1 MISII
6 ICSVHPSLFILI
18 EENISKTIGT
28 PPFEIIKIDNTNN
41 QYGICT
47 AYNTGA
53 AAAKFPYLCFVHE
66 DVIFRSM
73 NWGEELISFFEKNQ
87 EAGLIG
93 IAGSKYKSLSPG
105 SWVNGLPS
113 LDCLNLIQHGK
124 NGPERQNFNPEGDRS
139 YVEVKTV
146 DGVFLFTTRQVWSE
160 MPFDHQTFKGF
171 HCYDLDFS
179 LQIGRKY
186 KVYVTYALLLEH
198 LSTGS
203 LNKDWIKQSILLS
216 DKWKNELPVGNLP
229 FSEQKKI
236 EWWQKKLFFQN

>member
-87 EAGLIG
+87 ETGLIG

-124 NGPERQNFNPEGDRS
+124 NATVHMLKLKQLTEYFYLQPARFGQKCLSIIKRLKVFIVMTLIFPFRS
-139 YVEVKTV
+139 E
-146 DGVFLFTTRQVWSE
+146 E
-160 MPFDHQTFKGF
+160 N
-171 HCYDLDFS
+171 
-179 LQIGRKY
+179 IKY
-186 KVYVTYALLLEH
+186 MSPMRYY
-198 LSTGS
+198 
-203 LNKDWIKQSILLS
+203 LNIYQRVL
-216 DKWKNELPVGNLP
+216 
-229 FSEQKKI
+229 
-236 EWWQKKLFFQN
+236 